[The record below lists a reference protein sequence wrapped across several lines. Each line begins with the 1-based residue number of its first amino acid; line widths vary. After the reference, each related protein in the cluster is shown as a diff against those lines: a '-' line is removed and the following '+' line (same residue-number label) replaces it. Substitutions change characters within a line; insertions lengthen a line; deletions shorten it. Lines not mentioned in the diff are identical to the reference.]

1 MMEFKIEHD
10 VDKGP
15 LVRWM
20 ANQAMNVSGWLA
32 KVSSPYADMYT
43 AVWDDY
49 EDESDLAEPH
59 NQMGIFDNLEPLPHF
74 ERLAE
79 DLI

>member
-1 MMEFKIEHD
+1 MDFKLEHD

-15 LVRWM
+15 IVRWF
-20 ANQAMNVSGWLA
+20 ANQAMNISGWLA
-32 KVSSPYADMYT
+32 KTSAPYADMYT

-49 EDESDLAEPH
+49 EEDDLSIPH
-59 NQMGIFDNLEPLPHF
+59 NQMGIFDDLEPLPQF
-74 ERLAE
+74 EHLTE

>member
-1 MMEFKIEHD
+1 MEFKVEHE

-15 LVRWM
+15 VVRWIANKVMSLSGKM
-20 ANQAMNVSGWLA
+20 ARFAH
-32 KVSSPYADMYT
+32 PYADMYT

-49 EDESDLAEPH
+49 EDDDTSLATPH
-59 NQMGIFDNLEPLPHF
+59 NQMGFFDDLETLPQF
-74 ERLAE
+74 ERLTE

>member
-1 MMEFKIEHD
+1 MNFKLEHE

-15 LVRWM
+15 IIRWV
-20 ANQAMNVSGWLA
+20 ANQAINISGWLA
-32 KVSSPYADMYT
+32 KVSVPYADMYT

-49 EDESDLAEPH
+49 EDENTTLATPH
-59 NQMGIFDNLEPLPHF
+59 NQMGMFDNFETLPQF
-74 ERLAE
+74 ENLTE

>member
-1 MMEFKIEHD
+1 MDFKLEHD

-15 LVRWM
+15 LVRWV

-49 EDESDLAEPH
+49 EDDELSVPH
-59 NQMGIFDNLEPLPHF
+59 NQMGFFEDLEVLPQF
-74 ERLAE
+74 KRLTE

>member
-1 MMEFKIEHD
+1 MNFELKHD

-15 LVRWM
+15 IVRWF
-20 ANQAMNVSGWLA
+20 ANQAMNVSSWLA

-49 EDESDLAEPH
+49 DEDDLSTPH
-59 NQMGIFDNLEPLPHF
+59 NQMGVFDNLETLPQF
-74 ERLAE
+74 NNLTD
-79 DLI
+79 DLL

>member
-1 MMEFKIEHD
+1 MNFELEHD

-15 LVRWM
+15 VVRWF
-20 ANQAMNVSGWLA
+20 ANQAMNMSSWLA

-49 EDESDLAEPH
+49 EDESHLSEPH
-59 NQMGIFDNLEPLPHF
+59 NQMGIFDNLEPLPQF
-74 ERLAE
+74 DRLTE

>member
-1 MMEFKIEHD
+1 MDFKLEYE

-15 LVRWM
+15 VVRWI
-20 ANQAMNVSGWLA
+20 ANKAMNMSSWLA

-49 EDESDLAEPH
+49 EDEENLSVPH
-59 NQMGIFDNLEPLPHF
+59 NQMGLF
-74 ERLAE
+74 E
-79 DLI
+79 DLETLPQFENIDKGLL

>member
-1 MMEFKIEHD
+1 MDFKLQHD

-15 LVRWM
+15 LVRWA
-20 ANQAMNVSGWLA
+20 ANQAMNVSSWLA

-49 EDESDLAEPH
+49 EDENYLSTPH
-59 NQMGIFDNLEPLPHF
+59 NQMSISYEPDALNGNY
-74 ERLAE
+74 E
-79 DLI
+79 DY

>member
-1 MMEFKIEHD
+1 MEFKLEHEL
-10 VDKGP
+10 DKGP
-15 LVRWM
+15 IVRWI
-20 ANQAMNVSGWLA
+20 ANRCIDLSQMI
-32 KVSSPYADMYT
+32 SSWAYPYADMYT

-59 NQMGIFDNLEPLPHF
+59 NQMGIFDNLEVLPQF
-74 ERLAE
+74 ERLTE

>member
-1 MMEFKIEHD
+1 MNFELKHD

-15 LVRWM
+15 IVRWM
-20 ANQAMNVSGWLA
+20 ANRLMDISSWLA
-32 KVSSPYADMYT
+32 RTSSPYADMYT

-49 EDESDLAEPH
+49 EDESDLAEPY
-59 NQMGIFDNLEPLPHF
+59 NQMGIFDDFEPLPHF
-74 ERLAE
+74 HRLTD

>member
-1 MMEFKIEHD
+1 MNFELEHD

-15 LVRWM
+15 VVRWF
-20 ANQAMNVSGWLA
+20 ANQAMTMSSWLA

-49 EDESDLAEPH
+49 EDESHLSEPH
-59 NQMGIFDNLEPLPHF
+59 NQMGIFDNLEPLPQF
-74 ERLAE
+74 DRLTE

>member
-1 MMEFKIEHD
+1 MDFKLEHE

-15 LVRWM
+15 IVRWI
-20 ANQAMNVSGWLA
+20 ANKAISISGKISRVA
-32 KVSSPYADMYT
+32 HPYADIYT

-49 EDESDLAEPH
+49 EDDELSVPH
-59 NQMGIFDNLEPLPHF
+59 NQMGLFEDLEVLPQF
-74 ERLAE
+74 EKLTE

>member
-1 MMEFKIEHD
+1 MNFELEHD

-15 LVRWM
+15 VVRWFS
-20 ANQAMNVSGWLA
+20 NQAMNISSWLA

-49 EDESDLAEPH
+49 EDESDLSEPY
-59 NQMGIFDNLEPLPHF
+59 NQMGMFDNFEPLPHF
-74 ERLAE
+74 HHLTD

>member
-1 MMEFKIEHD
+1 MEFNLHHE

-15 LVRWM
+15 LVRWF
-20 ANQAMNVSGWLA
+20 ANQAMNISGWLA
-32 KVSSPYADMYT
+32 KTSAPYADMYT

-49 EDESDLAEPH
+49 EEDDLSVPH
-59 NQMGIFDNLEPLPHF
+59 NQMGIFDNLETLPQF
-74 ERLAE
+74 EHLQD